1 MYGWTYDLELKLGRA
16 GSNSNPFPVWYL
28 KTQTHVG
35 TSVEGCHCCE
45 STQLS
50 RDRIAKETVGFTQGY
65 NLSDRDGEKCKDVLI
80 AEMYAEIPMANQFSF
95 RQNLDGFETL
105 VLFM

>member
-1 MYGWTYDLELKLGRA
+1 MLA
-16 GSNSNPFPVWYL
+16 PVW
-28 KTQTHVG
+28 KVVIVF
-35 TSVEGCHCCE
+35 SCE

-65 NLSDRDGEKCKDVLI
+65 NLSDRDGEKYKHVLI
-80 AEMYAEIPMANQFSF
+80 AEIHAEIPMANLFSF
-95 RQNLDGFETL
+95 WQNLDGFETL